1 MSEAESLK
9 ILPADPAS
17 PDCRVL
23 IEELDRIQAAL
34 YPPENNYLDSID
46 ELQKRNCHFLAAYL
60 DEQIVGC
67 GAVKIVDGA
76 YGLPFPNICFVE
88 AKPFWNDNTILALS
102 LSKLGLPGVRTGIV
116 IAREEIIDAFTNANT
131 IVSLACGNLG
141 PDFPGK
147 SDLYVRAYALSR
159 LLPHP
164 TSPTGRGDG
173 RVHSLHD

>member
-76 YGLPFPNICFVE
+76 YGELKRMYVAAAHRQCGIGQRLLE
-88 AKPFWNDNTILALS
+88 ALEMHSATSGAMLVRLETGVRQPEALALYRRNGY
-102 LSKLGLPGVRTGIV
+102 KETG
-116 IAREEIIDAFTNANT
+116 AF
-131 IVSLACGNLG
+131 GEY
-141 PDFPGK
+141 
-147 SDLYVRAYALSR
+147 SDSALNVFMEKQLR
-159 LLPHP
+159 N
-164 TSPTGRGDG
+164 
-173 RVHSLHD
+173 V